1 VVTITDRAREHV
13 RKLIND
19 NKMGDVHLR
28 FSVTGGG
35 CSGFNYNLTFAK
47 EPEAGDQVL
56 EYGGLRIFVEKLSR
70 LYVNDTQIDWEETLY
85 GSGFTFS
92 NEGQEH
98 LRLRPVLLRR
108 GAGYRRGS
116 SALALNAHRST
127 ESPPSICHS
136 RR

>member
-1 VVTITDRAREHV
+1 MVTITDRAREHV

-56 EYGGLRIFVEKLSR
+56 EYGGLRIFVEKRIRVVTAESAAIS
-70 LYVNDTQIDWEETLY
+70 V
-85 GSGFTFS
+85 S
-92 NEGQEH
+92 
-98 LRLRPVLLRR
+98 
-108 GAGYRRGS
+108 GS
-116 SALALNAHRST
+116 SHGVSGGNGNGPHG
-127 ESPPSICHS
+127 
-136 RR
+136 